1 MAMQFG
7 DAGISRRSFL
17 GTAGLAAGALFLAG
31 CGTQPAAS
39 QEAASA
45 ASSGSTEDAQA
56 ASGLA
61 LSRDRSSAGT
71 TDDVASFYGHV
82 RSVTALARTYPA
94 GEKVIGAAIEY
105 DAPLDAASL
114 DAGGG
119 GIQQQAIQ
127 QGLGTYYVLG
137 RTISA
142 LYVNDAPELSQEGG
156 SSSGAYAIIELDP
169 RDAGAQTL
177 LFQMSRGQ
185 VGSNGPVELGTDTL
199 RICQVKDI
207 SSSSGAVFA
216 GDATMTRYM
225 VSSST
230 SNA

>member
-114 DAGGG
+114 DAGG
-119 GIQQQAIQ
+119 A
-127 QGLGTYYVLG
+127 
-137 RTISA
+137 A
-142 LYVNDAPELSQEGG
+142 
-156 SSSGAYAIIELDP
+156 SSSRPY
-169 RDAGAQTL
+169 
-177 LFQMSRGQ
+177 SRGWAPTMCSA
-185 VGSNGPVELGTDTL
+185 GRSL
-199 RICQVKDI
+199 R
-207 SSSSGAVFA
+207 S
-216 GDATMTRYM
+216 M
-225 VSSST
+225 
-230 SNA
+230 